1 MAITISEQMALNL
14 DTSNLLITM
23 QVLAAA
29 GGLGGFFPPLVMGAA
44 YDAVANSY
52 FNGQMLLSVTAAARV
67 GGGRSWYAAVRNRS
81 PWWSHVRPINPYNM
95 RVTGHM

>member
-1 MAITISEQMALNL
+1 MGVIILEQMALNV
-14 DTSNLLITM
+14 DTSNLLIAM

-44 YDAVANSY
+44 YDAAANSY

-67 GGGRSWYAAVRNRS
+67 GGDDAPGMWR
-81 PWWSHVRPINPYNM
+81 
-95 RVTGHM
+95 